1 VILECDLIDKF
12 EPIVICDTTLQSPL
26 KKLLLKHDIPEP
38 IFKAFRNDVHDPS
51 EVKSKMLIVCPNLLR
66 VKALILN
73 EEPSV
78 IAPKTDM
85 EPLFLTS
92 LKTERLEESLPNSL
106 REMEEPS

>member
-1 VILECDLIDKF
+1 
-12 EPIVICDTTLQSPL
+12 
-26 KKLLLKHDIPEP
+26 
-38 IFKAFRNDVHDPS
+38 
-51 EVKSKMLIVCPNLLR
+51 M
-66 VKALILN
+66 LN

-106 REMEEPS
+106 REMEEPSWTNCIVESPEPSLIVLLILNDEPM